1 MNIIPSPQINLW
13 FLKMSLSIYLPR
25 KSFKCILNSKPFKRI
40 SFLTGREQKHQL
52 LILGL
57 LLTLDQRVL
66 VPNDDDIVSSLVGLG
81 GSTTRGRDLA
91 LVQGVYSRP
100 LPNSKHS
107 PWGDGSL
114 TTQSHSNHM
123 EIIFHLLVF
132 TVTLR

>member
-1 MNIIPSPQINLW
+1 MYSQ
-13 FLKMSLSIYLPR
+13 
-25 KSFKCILNSKPFKRI
+25 SKPLKRI
-40 SFLTGREQKHQL
+40 SFLTGREQKCQL

-66 VPNDDDIVSSLVGLG
+66 VPNDDDISSLVGLG

-107 PWGDGSL
+107 PWSDGSL